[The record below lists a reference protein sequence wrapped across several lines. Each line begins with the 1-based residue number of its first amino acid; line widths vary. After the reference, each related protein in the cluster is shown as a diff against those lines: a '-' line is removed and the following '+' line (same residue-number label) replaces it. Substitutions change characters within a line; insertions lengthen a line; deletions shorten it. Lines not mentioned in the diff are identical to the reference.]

1 MVRCWPSARD
11 GRGQAGL
18 DWRCHAGR
26 PAVRSGISP
35 KARRSAEIR
44 RAGGHR
50 KSELGPAARR
60 LAHGDGA
67 AVRLDKSL
75 DDEQA
80 EASAATALRAPE
92 LPEHPGRELG
102 RDALALVPD

>member
-1 MVRCWPSARD
+1 MVRCWPSARN
-11 GRGQAGL
+11 GRGLA
-18 DWRCHAGR
+18 RCQ
-26 PAVRSGISP
+26 VRDLP
-35 KARRSAEIR
+35 RARRSAEVR

-50 KSELGPAARR
+50 KSELSPAARC

-80 EASAATALRAPE
+80 EARTATALRAPE
-92 LPEHPGRELG
+92 LPEHPGREFG
-102 RDALALVPD
+102 RDTLALVPD